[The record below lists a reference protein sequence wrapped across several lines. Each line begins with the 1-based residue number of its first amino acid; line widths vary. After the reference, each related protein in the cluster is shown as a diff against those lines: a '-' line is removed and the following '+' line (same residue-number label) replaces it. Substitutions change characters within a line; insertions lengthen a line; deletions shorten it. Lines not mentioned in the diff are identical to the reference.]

1 MIWRSRRAGSARQ
14 RLLPGL
20 SVACATMLMLA
31 ACDARE
37 TMAPSAPVGEPSH
50 DYVYTY
56 GTFQLVGSGT
66 WNVVKLSNTH
76 VIGREGGRLSLGLDE
91 LIVPAGAVSAP
102 TVFKMTRQL
111 GPHILVDLNAYDRQT
126 GAVVDTFT
134 QPLELRLSYLFARV
148 PQPERLVV
156 LWLKDESSDGELV
169 PMPTRVSTRTKQV
182 IGSLMHFSQY
192 AMGLN

>member
-1 MIWRSRRAGSARQ
+1 MIRRSHHAGSARQ

-20 SVACATMLMLA
+20 SFACVMMLMLA
-31 ACDARE
+31 ACDANE
-37 TMAPSAPVGEPSH
+37 TLAPTAPVAAPSH

-56 GTFQLVGSGT
+56 GTFQLVGSDA
-66 WNVVKLSNTH
+66 WNIIKLSNTH

-111 GPHILVDLNAYDRQT
+111 GPHILVDLKAYDRQT
-126 GAVVDTFT
+126 GAVVDTFAR
-134 QPLELRLSYLFARV
+134 PLELRLSYLFARV

-169 PMPTRVSTRTKQV
+169 PMPTRVSTRTRQV
-182 IGSLMHFSQY
+182 IGSLTHFSQY